1 MRWLSFLLLANGTA
15 AAQSTPGR
23 AAKPLRFDFALVAQ
37 IRDSFVFHVRGEE
50 RGWAVWQ
57 YELRSDAMAG
67 GQEVLYTATSE
78 LRPVEAESLRI
89 VVNRL
94 TGAPVASYQRLDFIA
109 PGSDTVQLEH
119 TLDVRRGLVTGRRRA
134 RTRSGAVRITPVNTP
149 LPADAVWSNYAFFA
163 APLTNAAPGD
173 SLVGRAYGEF
183 VDSLRPLVV
192 VAETPTS
199 VTVPA
204 GRYDVLPLKAAG
216 FRLFVTRVAPR
227 RVVKGETLDG
237 VFDFELAGSGPP
249 ARAGP

>member
-23 AAKPLRFDFALVAQ
+23 AAKPLRFDFTLVAP

-57 YELRSDAMAG
+57 YELRSDEM

-78 LRPVEAESLRI
+78 LRPVE
-89 VVNRL
+89 
-94 TGAPVASYQRLDFIA
+94 
-109 PGSDTVQLEH
+109 
-119 TLDVRRGLVTGRRRA
+119 
-134 RTRSGAVRITPVNTP
+134 
-149 LPADAVWSNYAFFA
+149 WSNYAFFA
-163 APLTNAAPGD
+163 APLANAAPGD

-216 FRLFVTRVAPR
+216 FRLFVTRTAPR

-249 ARAGP
+249 ARPGP

>member
-15 AAQSTPGR
+15 AAQSAPAR
-23 AAKPLRFDFALVAQ
+23 AAKPLRFDFTLVAP

-57 YELRSDAMAG
+57 YELRSDEM

-89 VVNRL
+89 VVDRL

-119 TLDVRRGLVTGRRRA
+119 TLDVRRGAVTGRRRA
-134 RTRSGAVRITPVNTP
+134 RTRSGEVRMTPVNTP

-163 APLTNAAPGD
+163 APLANAAPGD

-216 FRLFVTRVAPR
+216 FRLFVTRTAPR

-237 VFDFELAGSGPP
+237 VFDFELVGSGLP
-249 ARAGP
+249 ARPSP